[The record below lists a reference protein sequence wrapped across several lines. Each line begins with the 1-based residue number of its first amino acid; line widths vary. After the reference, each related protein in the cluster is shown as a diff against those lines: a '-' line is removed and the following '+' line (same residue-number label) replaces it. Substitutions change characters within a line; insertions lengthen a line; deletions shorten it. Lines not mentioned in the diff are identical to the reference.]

1 MLDSSSGSKGPLL
14 TSKLQE
20 FVMAQQQPSMQ
31 KLKKIQERQA
41 KEPFK
46 PKAQPSS
53 VSAESAGKL
62 NNQKPA
68 MWYSPDGTDIRV
80 CLPDGRCAIV
90 GEVPRDLPRSYWR
103 QAGRDG
109 CLATT
114 QIKPA
119 DFNIPT
125 AADHEDPEKRSNAI
139 RELVL
144 SAATAG
150 EDDVAFEGA
159 FTPAGIPNV
168 MWLSQRLGFLVH
180 REERD
185 AAWNQIKSEVEQN
198 EESEEEKDDA

>member
-1 MLDSSSGSKGPLL
+1 
-14 TSKLQE
+14 
-20 FVMAQQQPSMQ
+20 MAQQQPSMQ

-46 PKAQPSS
+46 PKAQSPGA
-53 VSAESAGKL
+53 VNAESAGKL
-62 NNQKPA
+62 NNEKP

-144 SAATAG
+144 AAATAG
-150 EDDVAFEGA
+150 EEDPKFEGA

-185 AAWNQIKSEVEQN
+185 AAWNQIKAEVEQN
-198 EESEEEKDDA
+198 EETEEEKDEA